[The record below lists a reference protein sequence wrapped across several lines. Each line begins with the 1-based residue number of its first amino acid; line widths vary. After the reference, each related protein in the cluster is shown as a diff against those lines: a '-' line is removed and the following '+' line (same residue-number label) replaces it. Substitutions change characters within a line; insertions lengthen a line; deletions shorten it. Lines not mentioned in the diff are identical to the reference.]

1 MTKKTKGLLGFAL
14 IILGASLTYAQGY
27 ENTSGKINTRIGEL
41 EFVGGY
47 PTQATIDK
55 AYDQLDVQR
64 APEAYLNFM
73 PMMSLNAILDSF
85 GRDYGIPN
93 NGDVGIYVEPGIGK
107 VETIGLTYNTES
119 VYATAYC
126 DLKKSGP
133 MVVETP
139 PNVLGVVDDGWHRW
153 LTDIGNAGPD
163 KSKGGK
169 YLLLPPGYEGDVPD
183 GYFVVKCPTYRNWIM
198 VRGFVEDTGT
208 GDRALDYY
216 RKHFKAYPLNTGPLP
231 EAKYVSLS
239 FKGGDTTH
247 PRDASYFD
255 MLNRIVQYEPS
266 AAFTAYELGLL
277 KVLGI
282 EKGKP
287 FAPDARMQKLLAQG
301 VQIGDVIAKANAYAN
316 RLEGVRIYSDRK
328 YEHIFVGGRHDF
340 KFGDALWLDARTLF
354 HYEAIVVTPA
364 MAAKMVGVGSQ
375 YLCVYRDADDNFLM
389 GDGQYKLHLPK
400 GIPAK
405 NFWSVTT
412 YHPDTRSL
420 LQNGT
425 PKPSISSYDKPEMNP
440 DGSVD
445 IWFAPEAPKGKENNW
460 IKTIPGEGWFIY
472 IRLYGPLE
480 PYFDQTWKPDDIIKV
495 N

>member
-1 MTKKTKGLLGFAL
+1 MKK
-14 IILGASLTYAQGY
+14 SLTGIVSIFLCFGMAEAQQGY
-27 ENTSGKINTRIGEL
+27 QNTSEKIDSRIGKL
-41 EFVGGY
+41 EFDGGY

-55 AYDQLDVQR
+55 AFDQLDVQR
-64 APEAYLNFM
+64 ATQAYLEFM
-73 PMMSLNAILDSF
+73 PMMSLNAILDS
-85 GRDYGIPN
+85 YTKYYNITKT
-93 NGDVGIYVEPGIGK
+93 GDMGVYVEPGIGK
-107 VETIGLTYNTES
+107 VEAIGLTYNTES
-119 VYATAYC
+119 VYAVAYC
-126 DLKKSGP
+126 DLKESGP
-133 MVVETP
+133 LVAETP
-139 PNVLGVVDDGWHRW
+139 PSVLGIVDDGWQRW

-163 KSKGGK
+163 KGKGGK

-216 RKHFKAYPLNTGPLP
+216 RNNFKVYPLATGPVP
-231 EAKYVSLS
+231 GAKYVSLS

-247 PRDASYFD
+247 PRDISYFD

-266 AAFTAYELGLL
+266 SAFTAYDLGLL
-277 KVLGI
+277 KALGI

-287 FAPDARMQKLLAQG
+287 FTPDARMKKLLAEG
-301 VQIGDVIAKANAYAN
+301 VQIGDTIAKTNAYAN
-316 RLEGVRIYSDRK
+316 RLDGVRRYKDRK
-328 YEHIFVGGRHDF
+328 YEHLFIGGRHDF
-340 KFGDALWLDARTLF
+340 MSGDALWIDARTLF

-364 MAAKMVGVGSQ
+364 MASKMVGVGSQ
-375 YLCVYRDADDNFLM
+375 YLACYRDASDSFLM
-389 GDGQYKLHLPK
+389 GGKTYKLHLPK

-420 LQNGT
+420 LQNNT
-425 PKPSISSYDKPEMNP
+425 QKPSISSYDQPAINS

-445 IWFAPEAPKGKENNW
+445 IWFSPKAPEGKEKNW
-460 IKTIPGEGWFIY
+460 IKTLPGEGWFIL

-480 PYFDQTWKPDDIIKV
+480 PYFSDDWKPDDIVKV